1 MRTKIISK
9 ITGCPGDK
17 VPFNNFKTVKHSK
30 YGTNVLAGYCR
41 KCEQVRAHIKHAC
54 RVFNVSP
61 EQYYEQLSSQ
71 DFECWICGATKSYD
85 GSRLGID
92 HDHDWDGDPDKQF
105 NRGFLCRGCNELVG
119 DRGVGE
125 NVDLAERLYHYLL
138 RAELLKK
145 QFKEYPELLEQGG
158 FPKVKQEPTN

>member
-1 MRTKIISK
+1 M
-9 ITGCPGDK
+9 
-17 VPFNNFKTVKHSK
+17 
-30 YGTNVLAGYCR
+30 
-41 KCEQVRAHIKHAC
+41 KHAK
-54 RVFNVSP
+54 RVFNVSV
-61 EQYYEQLSSQ
+61 EQYYEQLTSQ
-71 DFECWICGATKSYD
+71 DFECWICRATWSYD

-105 NRGFLCRGCNELVG
+105 NRGFLCKGCNELVG

-145 QFKEYPELLEQGG
+145 QFKEHPELLEQGG
-158 FPKVKQEPTN
+158 FPQETIGVS